1 MIQMYLP
8 RHTSPGNPISGSVSI
23 QNQTV
28 SFDRDSSNRELCS
41 CGVFFFFLK
50 GAQDMLQGTDTEAS
64 GWDIYPA
71 SDIFSI
77 DAAKTDGQFERDSWL
92 V

>member
-1 MIQMYLP
+1 MFS
-8 RHTSPGNPISGSVSI
+8 R
-23 QNQTV
+23 
-28 SFDRDSSNRELCS
+28 C
-41 CGVFFFFLK
+41 FFFLK
-50 GAQDMLQGTDTEAS
+50 GAQNMLQGTDTEAS